1 VARTVFGLL
10 LLQHS
15 IVHVLQISYAERESN
30 NDNGKKY
37 KYVCVTVKEMD
48 FLYILQY
55 TVLVKVVTGQFD

>member
-1 VARTVFGLL
+1 M
-10 LLQHS
+10 
-15 IVHVLQISYAERESN
+15 HVLQISYAERESN